1 LNSLKSALVSDEA
14 GSRIAEDIT
23 SQRRNNESRDLEQN
37 NKDECSYESKRKDKR
52 GERQEILKKITKKKT
67 KFHEY

>member
-52 GERQEILKKITKKKT
+52 GERQEILKKITKKKN
-67 KFHEY
+67 KIS